1 MTAEV
6 VVSSERLTGTLCDDI
21 MRSFLIMLTAES
33 AFIIDSMKFCSMFNY
48 FVMPSQKDM
57 A

>member
-1 MTAEV
+1 
-6 VVSSERLTGTLCDDI
+6 
-21 MRSFLIMLTAES
+21 MLTAES